1 MSTDATSA
9 NLADR
14 LVASVSQAGSAR
26 TTPALLRALL
36 RLLVRGEPVTVAQ
49 LAAAAGQPIGDVRRA
64 VARLRAGHEFRPAPR
79 KPLEDVVAVNGWD
92 GLS

>member
-1 MSTDATSA
+1 MR
-9 NLADR
+9 NL
-14 LVASVSQAGSAR
+14 LGIPESYVQGC
-26 TTPALLRALL
+26 LL
-36 RLLVRGEPVTVAQ
+36 P
-49 LAAAAGQPIGDVRRA
+49 